1 MPNTPGTLRLPPP
14 GPEDP
19 PVTADTFLA
28 TLPSPKATG
37 ALLALLSVVSYEAGE
52 RVSGGRPHRTPMTPK
67 GTHRKPRDPIEP
79 DGSPWECLDPIE
91 PNGSPWECLGPIE
104 PL

>member
-67 GTHRKPRDPIEP
+67 GPHRKPRDPIEP
-79 DGSPWECLDPIE
+79 DGSPWECLGPYRTRWE
-91 PNGSPWECLGPIE
+91 PMGMPGTL
-104 PL
+104 

>member
-52 RVSGGRPHRTPMTPK
+52 RVSGGRPHRTPMNPM
-67 GTHRKPRDPIEP
+67 GPHRKPRDPIEP

>member
-67 GTHRKPRDPIEP
+67 GPHRKPRDPIEP

>member
-19 PVTADTFLA
+19 VTPDTFLA

-37 ALLALLSVVSYEAGE
+37 ALLALLSVVSYEVGE
-52 RVSGGRPHRTPMTPK
+52 RVSGGRPQKEPA
-67 GTHRKPRDPIEP
+67 GTAMAPQELQDPI
-79 DGSPWECLDPIE
+79 GHYRAL
-91 PNGSPWECLGPIE
+91 
-104 PL
+104 